1 MKKTIL
7 ALSILISFNAFSQ
20 DATIITEKPSYEIIG
35 EVKWGPMFVADL
47 TKYSG
52 DNYVISYQDAKFKAI
67 ENIKEFSMS
76 ESAKETIL
84 SVMKNQLLGGEST
97 TVELGDKMLMIS
109 TFKKKKSI
117 MITIVD
123 EYNIS
128 SFFTLRAKDINKL
141 FSK

>member
-20 DATIITEKPSYEIIG
+20 DANIITETSYEVIG

-47 TKYSG
+47 TKFSD

-76 ESAKETIL
+76 ESDKETVL
-84 SVMKNQLLGGEST
+84 STMNNQLLGGEST
-97 TVELGDKMLMIS
+97 TIELGDKMLSIS

-117 MITIVD
+117 MITVLD
-123 EYNIS
+123 VKTDIS

>member
-47 TKYSG
+47 TKYS
-52 DNYVISYQDAKFKAI
+52 DDSYVISYQDAKFKAI

-76 ESAKETIL
+76 ESAKETVL

-141 FSK
+141 FTK